1 MSNRWFAPKNWS
13 AQHAHLQSLGR
24 DGRRAVWIARPSLD
38 WPMPGT
44 LAQIR
49 WTLIAAMLLISLSW
63 PAHGRFNWPDWLYVG
78 LFAGY
83 NLVIVRISTSRIQSF
98 VWVPFLDLPLAGVL
112 YFLAADSSG
121 PMFIGLCI
129 ALLTA
134 ALCWPLGGTVLYVA
148 TTVTMVVFIA
158 PTFPSWSA
166 TAEPLRSLVARLVA
180 LLIIGIGLAILSR
193 RLAREQ
199 VLVDSLRKQTLQQET
214 ADQTR
219 FEFLSTISHD
229 LRTPLTA
236 IQSAVRLL
244 QTQEQDRLSEDGQYL
259 LANARRNTERLGLL
273 IDDLLA
279 LNQLEYGSI
288 ILSSEP
294 LDLRDVFVSAVESIR
309 PLLDSKNQTVNCQ
322 LTGPLPVDGE
332 MRQLERA
339 FMNILFNAHAHTPPG
354 TYIEIRAHA
363 QPEHIEIGI
372 VDDGPG
378 IAAEHLEEIFERFHR
393 LGDAASGSGL
403 GLTVARG
410 LIELHG
416 GRIWAASTDGHGTS
430 FNVRIPRLGGPESLW
445 S

>member
-1 MSNRWFAPKNWS
+1 MSNRWFAPENWPV
-13 AQHAHLQSLGR
+13 QNGHDQRLGR

-38 WPMPGT
+38 WPMPST
-44 LAQIR
+44 IAQVR

-63 PAHGRFNWPDWLYVG
+63 PAHGRFDLPDWLYVG

-83 NLVIVRISTSRIQSF
+83 NLVIVRFGAARSHSF
-98 VWVPFLDLPLAGVL
+98 VWVPFLDLPVAGLL
-112 YFLAADSSG
+112 YFFAADSSG

-134 ALCWPLGGTVLYVA
+134 ALCWPLGGTVLYAAATV
-148 TTVTMVVFIA
+148 TTVMFIA
-158 PTFPSWSA
+158 PTFPSWSV
-166 TAEPLRSLVARLVA
+166 TAEPLRSLVVRLVA
-180 LLIIGIGLAILSR
+180 LLIIGLGLAILSR
-193 RLAREQ
+193 RLAHEH
-199 VLVDSLRKQTLQQET
+199 VLVDTLRRQTLEQET

-219 FEFLSTISHD
+219 FNFLSTVSHD

-279 LNQLEYGSI
+279 VNQLESGSI
-288 ILSSEP
+288 TLNAEP
-294 LDLRDVFVSAVESIR
+294 FDLRDVFVSAVESIR
-309 PLLDSKNQTVNCQ
+309 PLLDSKKQTVNCR
-322 LTGPLPVDGE
+322 LTGPLPVDGD

-339 FMNILFNAHAHTPPG
+339 FMNILFNAHTYTSPG
-354 TYIEIRAHA
+354 T
-363 QPEHIEIGI
+363 HIELRGQAQTQHIVIEI

-378 IAAEHLEEIFERFHR
+378 IAPENLERIFERFHR
-393 LGDAASGSGL
+393 LDEAASGSGL

-416 GRIWAASTDGHGTS
+416 GRIWAESADGHGAS
-430 FNVRIPRLGGPESLW
+430 FNVRIPRLGGPESAG